1 MQDCIKN
8 LEVKMK
14 NISCS
19 FCYQKKKG
27 ECLLLR
33 RSYKS
38 LKHLQVYQKVNELKF
53 EPGIKK

>member
-1 MQDCIKN
+1 
-8 LEVKMK
+8 MK